1 MAAQALSAPRS
12 SIASAATH
20 RSPTAPASTAP
31 AEAISRSDGE
41 GGMALYTPQLLEAG
55 GRRPLAADPQGM
67 GEDVY
72 AEEEKNPRSSFT
84 LPALG
89 LD

>member
-1 MAAQALSAPRS
+1 MAAQALAAPRS
-12 SIASAATH
+12 SSAGAATH
-20 RSPTAPASTAP
+20 RSPTASTAP

-55 GRRPLAADPQGM
+55 GRRPVVLDPQGM

>member
-12 SIASAATH
+12 RGGASAATR

-55 GRRPLAADPQGM
+55 GRRPVALDPQVA
-67 GEDVY
+67 EDVY
-72 AEEEKNPRSSFT
+72 AEE
-84 LPALG
+84 
-89 LD
+89 

>member
-12 SIASAATH
+12 RGGASATTR
-20 RSPTAPASTAP
+20 RSPTAPTAP

-55 GRRPLAADPQGM
+55 GRRPVALDPQVV
-67 GEDVY
+67 EDVY